1 MSEYDELVSGLRE
14 RAEHAATEG
23 NMTATC
29 DARYFA
35 QSAGV
40 IKALEAQVERL
51 KGVLGIFAA
60 IKADDGDT
68 FDAWNDDVII
78 RCEVTAGD
86 LKKARAALEV
96 SR

>member
-1 MSEYDELVSGLRE
+1 MSEQDGLVEHFVMVQDAMVAYKR
-14 RAEHAATEG
+14 RAKAA
-23 NMTATC
+23 
-29 DARYFA
+29 
-35 QSAGV
+35 
-40 IKALEAQVERL
+40 EAEVERL

-68 FDAWNDDVII
+68 FDTWNDDVII
-78 RCEVTAGD
+78 RCEVTVGD